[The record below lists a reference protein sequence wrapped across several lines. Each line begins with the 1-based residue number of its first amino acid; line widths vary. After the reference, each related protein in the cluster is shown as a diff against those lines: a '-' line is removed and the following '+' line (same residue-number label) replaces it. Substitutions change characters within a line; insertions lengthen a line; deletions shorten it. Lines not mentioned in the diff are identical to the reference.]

1 MKKNSNWNL
10 LWDPFTRIAGWQA
23 FWIGIVVVIISTI
36 LAHFGGL
43 LFDGAMDTHFGIPT
57 TMTESLIVMGVSLL
71 TVVLVMYVTGLII
84 AKNFRFIDI
93 LGTMT
98 LARVPFLIL
107 AILSLFTTFP
117 EVEDIMRDPMIFL
130 DYPSTILFMVIAVPL
145 IVWYIALLYNGFK
158 VSTGAKGAKL
168 IIGFV
173 VGVLVAEAISKLV
186 LIFWVLRHYEIFPFG
201 M

>member
-10 LWDPFTRIAGWQA
+10 LWNPFTRIAGWQA
-23 FWIGIVVVIISTI
+23 FWIGIVIVIISTI

-43 LFDGAMDTHFGIPT
+43 LFDGALDAHFGILT

-71 TVVLVMYVTGLII
+71 TVVLVMYVTGLLI
-84 AKNFRFIDI
+84 AKNFRFVDI

-98 LARVPFLIL
+98 LARAPFLIL

-117 EVEDIMRDPMIFL
+117 EVEEIMSDPMIFL
-130 DYPSTILFMVIAVPL
+130 DYPSTILFMVITVPV

-173 VGVLVAEAISKLV
+173 VGILVAEAISKLV
-186 LIFWVLRHYEIFPFG
+186 LIFWVLRHYDIFPFG

>member
-1 MKKNSNWNL
+1 MGWNSYRDYIHNTGSLRWS
-10 LWDPFTRIAGWQA
+10 PFDGA
-23 FWIGIVVVIISTI
+23 
-36 LAHFGGL
+36 LDAHFGI
-43 LFDGAMDTHFGIPT
+43 HT

-84 AKNFRFIDI
+84 AKNFRFVDI

-98 LARVPFLIL
+98 LARAPFLIL

-117 EVEDIMRDPMIFL
+117 EVEEIMRDPMIFL
-130 DYPSTILFMVIAVPL
+130 DYPSTILFMVIAVPV

-173 VGVLVAEAISKLV
+173 VGILVAEAISKLV
-186 LIFWVLRHYEIFPFG
+186 LIYGFYAIMISFPSECNFRDLFIRG
-201 M
+201 AT

>member
-10 LWDPFTRIAGWQA
+10 LWNPFTRIAGWQA
-23 FWIGIVVVIISTI
+23 FWIGIVIVIISTI

-43 LFDGAMDTHFGIPT
+43 LFDGALDAHFGIHT

-71 TVVLVMYVTGLII
+71 TVVLVMYVTGLLI
-84 AKNFRFIDI
+84 AKNFRFVDI

-98 LARVPFLIL
+98 LARAPFLIL

-117 EVEDIMRDPMIFL
+117 EVEEIMSDPMIFL
-130 DYPSTILFMVIAVPL
+130 DYPSTILFMVITVPV

-173 VGVLVAEAISKLV
+173 VGILVAEAISKLV
-186 LIFWVLRHYEIFPFG
+186 LIFWVLRHYDIFPFG

>member
-10 LWDPFTRIAGWQA
+10 LWNPFTRIAGWQA
-23 FWIGIVVVIISTI
+23 FWIGIVIVIISTI
-36 LAHFGGL
+36 LAHFGRL
-43 LFDGAMDTHFGIPT
+43 LFDGALDAHFGIRT

-71 TVVLVMYVTGLII
+71 TVVLVMYVTGLLI
-84 AKNFRFIDI
+84 AKNFRFVDI

-98 LARVPFLIL
+98 LARAPFLIL

-117 EVEDIMRDPMIFL
+117 EVEEIMSDPMIFL
-130 DYPSTILFMVIAVPL
+130 DYPSTILFMVITVPV

-173 VGVLVAEAISKLV
+173 VGILVAEAISKLV
-186 LIFWVLRHYEIFPFG
+186 LIFWVLRHYDIFPFG